1 MNRNQKGCFAEYH
14 FATTAMLK
22 GFNISFPLLDSTK
35 YDCIIEKDGKL
46 FKIQIKYLGKD
57 RYKNKR
63 SIQIT
68 LKRTGTKSYNLNDV
82 DYFAFWHE
90 IKNGF
95 YIIKNIGQSSFKI
108 TDGGIYQNNFNNFD
122 LII

>member
-57 RYKNKR
+57 RYKHKR

-82 DYFAFWHE
+82 DYFALWHE

-95 YIIKNIGQSSFKI
+95 YIIKNTGQSSFKI

>member
-35 YDCIIEKDGKL
+35 YDCIIEKGGKL

-68 LKRTGTKSYNLNDV
+68 LKRTGTKS
-82 DYFAFWHE
+82 
-90 IKNGF
+90 
-95 YIIKNIGQSSFKI
+95 
-108 TDGGIYQNNFNNFD
+108 
-122 LII
+122 

>member
-1 MNRNQKGCFAEYH
+1 M
-14 FATTAMLK
+14 
-22 GFNISFPLLDSTK
+22 
-35 YDCIIEKDGKL
+35 
-46 FKIQIKYLGKD
+46 KD

-82 DYFAFWHE
+82 DYFALWHE

-108 TDGGIYQNNFNNFD
+108 TDADGNITEIQLPIGDFSF
-122 LII
+122 